1 MAVNTK
7 NYAVLSIVNEYWVI
21 GFNLIMYTKKQ
32 DTKPQVISYER
43 VKSYMQWMIER
54 YGDYSAKTLLQKA
67 NLLFKDDKQF
77 NEPALDYLIERGIVD
92 DHRYAERLTVA
103 LKEKNI
109 GPNKIK
115 EKLYA
120 KGFLSQTI
128 NDCVSTIE
136 TTDEDYFD
144 KALTLKIR
152 KFGED
157 PIEELK
163 LKQKA
168 LRHLISKGFSYSI
181 ANKAVSYTG
190 NED

>member
-1 MAVNTK
+1 MYK
-7 NYAVLSIVNEYWVI
+7 N
-21 GFNLIMYTKKQ
+21 KQ
-32 DTKPQVISYER
+32 EIKPQVISYER

-54 YGDYSAKTLLQKA
+54 YGDYSAKALLQKA
-67 NLLFKDDKQF
+67 NLLFRDDTQF
-77 NEPALDYLIERGIVD
+77 NEPAIDYLIERGIVD
-92 DHRYAERLTVA
+92 DGRYAERLTES
-103 LKEKNI
+103 LSKKNI
-109 GPNKIK
+109 GANKIK

-120 KGFLSQTI
+120 KGFSSQTI
-128 NDCVSTIE
+128 NDCISGVE
-136 TTDEDYFD
+136 TTDEDYLD

-152 KFGED
+152 KFGEA

-181 ANKAVSYTG
+181 ANEAVSYSS

>member
-1 MAVNTK
+1 
-7 NYAVLSIVNEYWVI
+7 
-21 GFNLIMYTKKQ
+21 MYTKKQ

-103 LKEKNI
+103 LIEKNI

-120 KGFLSQTI
+120 KGFSSQTI

-152 KFGED
+152 KFGEG

-168 LRHLISKGFSYSI
+168 LRHLISKGFSYSM